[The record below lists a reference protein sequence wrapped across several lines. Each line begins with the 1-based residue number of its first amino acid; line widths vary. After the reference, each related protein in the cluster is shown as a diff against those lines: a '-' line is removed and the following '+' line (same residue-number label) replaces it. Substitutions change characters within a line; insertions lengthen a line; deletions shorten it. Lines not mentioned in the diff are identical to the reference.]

1 MGSEMCI
8 RDRFT
13 AADNMTQQLAA
24 LGSLL
29 RSGRGEDALEA
40 FYQQWKSE
48 RLVVDKWFAIQIA
61 CAAPEAAV
69 SLAEQLTLHPDFTI
83 KNPNR
88 FRSVFRPLAGN
99 FAAFHQISGEGY
111 KMMTDW
117 LIKLDQ
123 INPQLAARGCG
134 VFETLGQ
141 FDPQRQSMI
150 RANLERLLGS
160 DGLSRDS
167 TEMANRMLKA

>member
-1 MGSEMCI
+1 M
-8 RDRFT
+8 
-13 AADNMTQQLAA
+13 N
-24 LGSLL
+24 
-29 RSGRGEDALEA
+29 
-40 FYQQWKSE
+40 
-48 RLVVDKWFAIQIA
+48 

-69 SLAEQLTLHPDFTI
+69 SLAEQLTMHPDFTI

-88 FRSVFRPLAGN
+88 FRAVFRPLAGN
-99 FAAFHQISGEGY
+99 FAAFHQISGDGY

-117 LIKLDQ
+117 IIQLDQ
-123 INPQLAARGCG
+123 INPQLAARLCG

-167 TEMANRMLKA
+167 TEMVNRMLDR